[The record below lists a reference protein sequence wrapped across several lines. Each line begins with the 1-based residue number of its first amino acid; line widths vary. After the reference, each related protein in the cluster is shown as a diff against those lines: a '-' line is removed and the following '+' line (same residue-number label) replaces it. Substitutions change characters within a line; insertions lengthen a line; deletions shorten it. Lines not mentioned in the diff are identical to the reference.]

1 MGTVLVTGFEAFG
14 GEPENPSALVA
25 KALDGRL
32 IAGRTVRG
40 VVLPV
45 VFGASLAR
53 LKDAITEHAPEL
65 VLAVGQAGGRNSV
78 QLERVA
84 INVDDARF
92 ADNAGQQPIDVPVVE
107 GGPVGFWSTLPIKAI
122 VGAIRQAGIPAD
134 VSQSAGTFVCN
145 HVFYGLLHALEGT
158 DVRCGFVHVPF
169 LPEQAARHP
178 VRPPSCP
185 LDAQIR
191 AIEIAIITALTTRAD
206 AREAGGATH

>member
-14 GEPENPSALVA
+14 GEPENPSALIA
-25 KALDGRL
+25 QALDGRV

-45 VFGASLAR
+45 VFGVSLAR
-53 LKDAITEHAPEL
+53 LKDAIAAHAPEL

-107 GGPVGFWSTLPIKAI
+107 GGPVGLWSTLPIKAI

-145 HVFYGLLHALEGT
+145 HVFYGLLHVLEGT
-158 DVRCGFVHVPF
+158 GVRGGFVHVPF
-169 LPEQAARHP
+169 LPEQAARIP
-178 VRPPSCP
+178 GRPPSCP

-191 AIEIAIITALTTRAD
+191 AIELAIATALTTNAD